1 MKRYLDLIQTLYTV
15 NHNSGIESY
24 FNATSIYD
32 HDFAPLPFPT
42 VDEFLT
48 VTHFSI
54 DFNWIISTLKL
65 ILMYQMCH
73 FDNSYIS

>member
-1 MKRYLDLIQTLYTV
+1 MERYLNLIQKLYTV

-42 VDEFLT
+42 IDELFT
-48 VTHFSI
+48 VTHLSI
-54 DFNWIISTLKL
+54 DSNWIISILKL
-65 ILMYQMCH
+65 ILMY
-73 FDNSYIS
+73 

>member
-1 MKRYLDLIQTLYTV
+1 MKRYLNLIQTLYTV

-32 HDFAPLPFPT
+32 LDFAPLPFPT
-42 VDEFLT
+42 IDEFLT

-54 DFNWIISTLKL
+54 DFN
-65 ILMYQMCH
+65 
-73 FDNSYIS
+73 

>member
-1 MKRYLDLIQTLYTV
+1 MKRYLNLIQTLYTV
-15 NHNSGIESY
+15 NHNFGIDSC

-42 VDEFLT
+42 VDEFFT

-54 DFNWIISTLKL
+54 DSNWIISILKL
-65 ILMYQMCH
+65 ILMY
-73 FDNSYIS
+73 

>member
-1 MKRYLDLIQTLYTV
+1 MKRYLNLIQTLHTAV
-15 NHNSGIESY
+15 NHNFGIDRSC

-42 VDEFLT
+42 VVEFIT

-65 ILMYQMCH
+65 ILMY
-73 FDNSYIS
+73 

>member
-1 MKRYLDLIQTLYTV
+1 MKRYLNLIQTLYTV
-15 NHNSGIESY
+15 NHNFGIDTNC

-42 VDEFLT
+42 VDEFFT

-54 DFNWIISTLKL
+54 DFN
-65 ILMYQMCH
+65 
-73 FDNSYIS
+73 

>member
-1 MKRYLDLIQTLYTV
+1 MKRYLNLIQTLYTV

-42 VDEFLT
+42 VDEFFT

-54 DFNWIISTLKL
+54 DSNWIISILKVN
-65 ILMYQMCH
+65 
-73 FDNSYIS
+73 FDVLNLPFWQ

>member
-1 MKRYLDLIQTLYTV
+1 MERYLNLIQKLYTV

-32 HDFAPLPFPT
+32 LDFAPLPFQT
-42 VDEFLT
+42 VDEFIT

-54 DFNWIISTLKL
+54 DLN
-65 ILMYQMCH
+65 
-73 FDNSYIS
+73 

>member
-1 MKRYLDLIQTLYTV
+1 MKRYLNLIQTLYTV
-15 NHNSGIESY
+15 NHNSGIDTSC

-54 DFNWIISTLKL
+54 DFNWIISILKL
-65 ILMYQMCH
+65 ILMY
-73 FDNSYIS
+73 